1 VAINSK
7 IKILRD
13 NLKTQISARA
23 ALSGVAVFKFPPADE
38 APKTEMIFLAD
49 ASSNIDFETFGK
61 TYAEDLDITIFC
73 YALKAGAGD
82 SVAAAARDRA
92 LELAQEIIDEL
103 ADDSTI
109 NGAVLISKVRSF
121 TEENG
126 LSDEGRFCQIEIQV
140 EAEAILSE

>member
-1 VAINSK
+1 
-7 IKILRD
+7 
-13 NLKTQISARA
+13 
-23 ALSGVAVFKFPPADE
+23 
-38 APKTEMIFLAD
+38 MIFLAD

-82 SVAAAARDRA
+82 VVAGAARDRA

-109 NGAVLISKVRSF
+109 NGAVLVSKVRSF

>member
-1 VAINSK
+1 MAINSQ
-7 IKILRD
+7 IKVLRD
-13 NLKTQISARA
+13 NLKTKLSARA
-23 ALSGVAVFKFPPADE
+23 ALSGVSIFKFPPADE
-38 APKTEMIFLAD
+38 APKTEMIFIAD
-49 ASSNIDFETFGK
+49 GSSSMDFEAFGSV
-61 TYAEDLDITIFC
+61 YEENLDMTIFT
-73 YALKAGAGD
+73 YALKPGAGD

-109 NGAVLISKVRSF
+109 NGAVLVSRVRSF

>member
-1 VAINSK
+1 MPINSQ

-13 NLKTQISARA
+13 NLKTQLSARA

-73 YALKAGAGD
+73 YA
-82 SVAAAARDRA
+82 
-92 LELAQEIIDEL
+92 QEIIDEL

-109 NGAVLISKVRSF
+109 NGAVLVSKVRSF